1 MDKPFKTIEEQLDI
15 LQSRGVSVGPGD
27 DQILSREG
35 YYSVVNGY
43 KDLYID
49 RTKSATEGHDVFDK
63 GTSFEDIYR
72 LFSFDRNLRQ
82 TLFQYF
88 AKAEAT
94 LKTQCAFNYSEQHQQ
109 ESEPYL
115 DIANY
120 NPGEDQK
127 RVKWL
132 IDDFEV
138 ALGRNPRKKPKPKAY
153 LDHYKNNHDEV
164 PLWVLLRYMTLGQT
178 FKFYC
183 YQTESMR
190 NRIAKG
196 FAELYSASYGE
207 RKMISQKRLRK
218 AYDHIK
224 DFRNICAH
232 EERLYCAR
240 VSPGHNV
247 PVVDV
252 LPDLRLVLSR
262 EDALQLTTD
271 MVTLLLDIGNEM
283 KGPYFLKL
291 MTSMGFGNIQELMDV
306 R

>member
-1 MDKPFKTIEEQLDI
+1 MDKPFKTIEEQLGI
-15 LQSRGVSVGPGD
+15 LQSRGVSVEPGD

-49 RTKSATEGHDVFDK
+49 HAKSAAEGHDVFDE
-63 GTSFEDIYR
+63 GTSFGDIYR
-72 LFSFDRNLRQ
+72 LFCFDRSLRQ

-94 LKTQCAFNYSEQHQQ
+94 LKTQCAFNYSERHRQ

-132 IDDFEV
+132 IEDFEV

-207 RKMISQKRLRK
+207 KKMISQKRLRK

-252 LPDLRLVLSR
+252 LPDLRLVLPR

-283 KGPYFLKL
+283 KGSYFLKL